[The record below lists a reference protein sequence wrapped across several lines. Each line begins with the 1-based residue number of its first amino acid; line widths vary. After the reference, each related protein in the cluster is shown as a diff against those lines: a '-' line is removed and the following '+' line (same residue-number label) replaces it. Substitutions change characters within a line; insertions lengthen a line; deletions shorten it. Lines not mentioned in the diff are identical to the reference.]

1 MWFLVHL
8 SKLLT
13 ALLILLLITI
23 AYPESDQT

>member
-8 SKLLT
+8 SKLPT